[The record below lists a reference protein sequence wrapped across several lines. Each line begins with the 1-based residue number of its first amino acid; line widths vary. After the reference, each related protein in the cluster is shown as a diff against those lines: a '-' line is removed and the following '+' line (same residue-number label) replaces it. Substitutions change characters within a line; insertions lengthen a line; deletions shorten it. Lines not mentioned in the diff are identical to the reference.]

1 MNYLKLFEDG
11 TSEAVDVK
19 PTWGM
24 YEKEHALDNREVYM
38 DGNWYSTT
46 GGELVTN
53 GTFDTDV
60 SGWNGFYYNGSV
72 YAANS
77 GSAVFD
83 NSTLKLI
90 NGTGTAD
97 YSGAEQSITCVVG
110 ETYTIS
116 FNFASA
122 VTAHISVGESTTIG
136 VNSAS
141 QEMLYKG
148 YISAGTH
155 SYTFVATS
163 VNAYI
168 VFQLGVN
175 VDSSFLNIDNISVYK
190 AEPTIDTLQP
200 PHTYLSNKGKLAG
213 IEVANGIPVDIHYNE
228 LAPTLVEDTIKAT
241 DLVTNTLTLAETKW
255 SNADGIEYFDDG
267 LLGVPDTSFSSTGA
281 RLYPDGTIRGKSDY
295 GDYIKSPDGEASA
308 SLVDATI
315 LGTGTQV
322 FFPTTI
328 FHASFSFSSAGGSFR
343 HLQVLTSSNTS
354 LTLLGFNSSGTAQNV
369 TLISCDIN
377 GEWK

>member
-1 MNYLKLFEDG
+1 MNYIKLFEDG

-19 PTWGM
+19 PSWGM
-24 YEKEHALDNREVYM
+24 YEKEHALDDREVHI

-46 GGELVTN
+46 GGELLV
-53 GTFDTDV
+53 GTDFSD
-60 SGWNGFYYNGSV
+60 GLLGNW
-72 YAANS
+72 
-77 GSAVFD
+77 
-83 NSTLKLI
+83 
-90 NGTGTAD
+90 
-97 YSGAEQSITCVVG
+97 
-110 ETYTIS
+110 
-116 FNFASA
+116 
-122 VTAHISVGESTTIG
+122 
-136 VNSAS
+136 
-141 QEMLYKG
+141 
-148 YISAGTH
+148 
-155 SYTFVATS
+155 TS
-163 VNAYI
+163 VNNGVPTIVNNQLKIVDASPYSSGVEQTITCNIGDKIVVKYYTSGIRAAALWLDSLILYSSDTGTYI
-168 VFQLGVN
+168 GEVSEEFIATSTSHIISLQTG
-175 VDSSFLNIDNISVYK
+175 SSIDRDDLYIDNISVYK
-190 AEPTIDTLQP
+190 VEPTIDTLQP

-213 IEVANGIPVDIHYNE
+213 IEVANGIPVDIHYDE

>member
-1 MNYLKLFEDG
+1 MNYLKIFEDG

-19 PTWGM
+19 PSWGM
-24 YEKEHALDNREVYM
+24 YEKEHALDNREVYI

-53 GTFDTDV
+53 GTFDTDI
-60 SGWNGFYYNGSV
+60 SGWVTVAGGAVPTWSSGLLSVVGNTANYPKVGQYFNTEVGVKYYFSLDYISGGNSPSV
-72 YAANS
+72 QI
-77 GSAVFD
+77 FD
-83 NSTLKLI
+83 STITEDLFTNLALTI
-90 NGTGTAD
+90 GTTTGT
-97 YSGAEQSITCVVG
+97 
-110 ETYTIS
+110 
-116 FNFASA
+116 F
-122 VTAHISVGESTTIG
+122 TATTESTILFIG
-136 VNSAS
+136 N
-141 QEMLYKG
+141 
-148 YISAGTH
+148 H
-155 SYTFVATS
+155 NTS
-163 VNAYI
+163 DN
-168 VFQLGVN
+168 QTTLW
-175 VDSSFLNIDNISVYK
+175 DNISVYK
-190 AEPTIDTLQP
+190 TEPTIDTLQL

-213 IEVANGIPVDIHYNE
+213 IEVANGIPVDIHYDE